1 MRKLV
6 RFSSILLLAAVLF
19 SCKQNVNYDGL
30 KSQEIHGQQTEKQVD
45 KADDYVTVKLDVSKA
60 GRAYR
65 LLQWFKKS
73 YRNNAV
79 G

>member
-30 KSQEIHGQQTEKQVD
+30 KSQEIQSQQTEKQ
-45 KADDYVTVKLDVSKA
+45 ADNQADA
-60 GRAYR
+60 
-65 LLQWFKKS
+65 
-73 YRNNAV
+73 
-79 G
+79 